1 MPTESNWK
9 VSRDAAYFL
18 SVSERQLFRLRKA
31 GILVAGTH
39 FIRKFPTA
47 NSALLYEV
55 DLCQQAMQDASSRN
69 VQTLETAEV

>member
-39 FIRKFPTA
+39 FIRKFPTT
-47 NSALLYEV
+47 NSALLYQV

-69 VQTLETAEV
+69 VQTLETAEA

>member
-55 DLCQQAMQDASSRN
+55 DLCQKAMQEASSRN
-69 VQTLETAEV
+69 VQTLEIAEA

>member
-9 VSRDAAYFL
+9 VSRDAAFFL
-18 SVSERQLFRLRKA
+18 NVSERQLFRLRKA

-47 NSALLYEV
+47 NSSLLYQV
-55 DLCQQAMQDASSRN
+55 DLCQKAIQEASSRN
-69 VQTLETAEV
+69 VQTLETAEA

>member
-39 FIRKFPTA
+39 FIRKFPTT
-47 NSALLYEV
+47 NSALLYQV

-69 VQTLETAEV
+69 VQTLETSEA